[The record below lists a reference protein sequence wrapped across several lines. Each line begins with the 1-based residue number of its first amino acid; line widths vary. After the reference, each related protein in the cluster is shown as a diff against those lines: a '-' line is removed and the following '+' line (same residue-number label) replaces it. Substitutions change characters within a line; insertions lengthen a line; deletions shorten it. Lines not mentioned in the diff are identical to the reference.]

1 MFSEAEKNSR
11 HRAIGHFLSAQNL
24 KALILIGEPSP
35 GWGFCGHFRYYTN
48 NRVIFS
54 RQVVVVFADSESVL
68 FAESE
73 FQRQTALK
81 RSFVSDCRLSNN
93 FVADVADLLKERGVF
108 AGRVGVNFEILPSA
122 WHTYLKQKLPQV
134 ELVET
139 HEHILKIRFERSREE
154 MDIFRKGAAL
164 GDGGFEAAL
173 RVIRPGVSE
182 YEIVAAI
189 ENYARARGGEE
200 HFTLIGSGR
209 FALGDNNGTL
219 IMSSPSHR
227 RIELGDS
234 ITMEITPRYEGYWT
248 QLVRTV
254 NVGKNNTDLLKIHR
268 VCRDAIIKG
277 LEQFKPG
284 KMVKDVVSAM
294 ESYVASC
301 GYVLKPPIGH
311 ICGVDLIEAR
321 VSSENETLL
330 KPGTAVIIHPTVFTP
345 DGKTSFFWG
354 ETYLVT
360 EDGYERLHRTG
371 DELFMY
377 KTI

>member
-1 MFSEAEKNSR
+1 MFSKAEKDSR
-11 HRAIGHFLSAQNL
+11 HRAIGHFLDAQNL
-24 KALILIGEPSP
+24 KALLLIGGTSP

-73 FQRQTALK
+73 FQRQAALK

-93 FVADVADLLKERGVF
+93 FVADVAYLLKERGVF
-108 AGRVGVNFEILPSA
+108 EGRVGVNFEILPSA
-122 WHTYLKQKLPQV
+122 WQMYLTQELPQI

-154 MDIFRKGAAL
+154 MDNYRKGAAL
-164 GDGGFEAAL
+164 GDGGFGAAL
-173 RVIRPGVSE
+173 KVIRPGVSE
-182 YEIVAAI
+182 YEIIAAI

-200 HFTLIGSGR
+200 HFTLIGSGK
-209 FALGDNNGTL
+209 FSFGDNNSTL
-219 IMSSPSHR
+219 IMASPSHR
-227 RIELGDS
+227 RIEQGDS
-234 ITMEITPRYEGYWT
+234 ITMEITPRYDGYWT

-254 NVGKNNTDLLKIHR
+254 NVGKDNADLLKIHN
-268 VCRDAIIKG
+268 VCRNAIIKG
-277 LEQFKPG
+277 LEQFKAG
-284 KMVKDVVSAM
+284 KMVKDVVSVM
-294 ESYVASC
+294 ESYVDSC

-321 VSSENETLL
+321 VSGENETIL

-345 DGKTSFFWG
+345 DGTTSFFCG

-360 EDGYERLHRTG
+360 EEGYERLHRTG
-371 DELFMY
+371 DELI
-377 KTI
+377 TV